1 MENLIDKLHCEY
13 AKCSELLDRLSDELE
28 KIQNGKSADYYLMLE
43 AVLYL
48 ETHSEPP
55 LVTVEQIDCT
65 ESSNCQDVD
74 ELNEII
80 VHFYSEISALR
91 NLTHKVR
98 GYIDAA
104 IEDCLFKVEPFESRL
119 KACIHKQ
126 RNHLDTGEFVI
137 LPLLEEKISKTNVA
151 KH

>member
-1 MENLIDKLHCEY
+1 MENLIEKLHCEY
-13 AKCSELLDRLSDELE
+13 IRCSKLLDRLSDELE
-28 KIQNGKSADYYLMLE
+28 NIQNGKSADYYLMLE
-43 AVLYL
+43 AISYL

-55 LVTVEQIDCT
+55 LVTTEQINCI
-65 ESSNCQDVD
+65 ESSDSINVD

-80 VHFYSEISALR
+80 ERFYSEISALR

-98 GYIDAA
+98 DNIGAVID
-104 IEDCLFKVEPFESRL
+104 DCMFEAEPFESTLRT
-119 KACIHKQ
+119 CIQKQ

-137 LPLLEEKISKTNVA
+137 LPLLEEKVSRTNSE